1 MFGIVASVLLGY
13 VIRFSTHKTKAP
25 SAKILC
31 AFQLSSFFMS
41 MIWIYIL
48 CEIIVDLLE
57 LFGIITGLPS
67 SLLGITVLS
76 WGNSLGDTM
85 ATISIA
91 KSGFGEMAFT
101 GCMAG
106 PIFNLMLGLG
116 ITTLVCNLQKP
127 DGLKFDIHKAENLS
141 SLASVIATLLVLLTV
156 IWIAVISDFKIKKD
170 HAKTLL
176 ILYGLAIVLISYA
189 TLL

>member
-1 MFGIVASVLLGY
+1 MFGFMASVLLGL
-13 VIRFSTHKTKAP
+13 VIRFSTHKSKAP
-25 SAKILC
+25 PDNILC
-31 AFQLSSFFMS
+31 VFQLSSFLMS

-48 CEIIVDLLE
+48 CEVIVNLLE
-57 LFGIITGLPS
+57 LFGVITGLPS

-85 ATISIA
+85 ATISIS
-91 KSGFGEMAFT
+91 KSGFGEMALT

-127 DGLKFDIHKAENLS
+127 DGLQFDIQKAENLS
-141 SLASVIATLLVLLTV
+141 SLASVIATLVILVTIV
-156 IWIAVISDFKIKKD
+156 WIAVISDFKIKKD
-170 HAKTLL
+170 YAKTLL
-176 ILYGLAIVLISYA
+176 ILYGVAIVLISIV
-189 TLL
+189 TLS